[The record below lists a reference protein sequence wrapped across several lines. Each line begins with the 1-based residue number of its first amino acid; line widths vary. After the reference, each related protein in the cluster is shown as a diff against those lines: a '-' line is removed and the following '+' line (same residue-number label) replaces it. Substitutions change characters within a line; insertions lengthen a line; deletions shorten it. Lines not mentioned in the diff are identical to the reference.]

1 MLISLN
7 PLAPFQLCPMVS
19 SPEISRLNG
28 RKSRGP
34 VTERGK
40 AIASRNATKHGL
52 LSQGPP
58 LLVTEDLATFEGML
72 QSLIEHYQPEG
83 PVEQFLVQQV
93 AMGMLKQYRLWS
105 VEAAI
110 ANTEILQAQYLE
122 RFPDTVTAPEV
133 VDTFEKYREKRTP
146 LRELL
151 AKEKGILAGL
161 IEDLEFDVAHHLERG
176 EAATLEALRESIGHN
191 YYHENRTA
199 AVYERCDDFDEW
211 LCRTWNER
219 RKKHVGDLAEAIA
232 RAEQLVALARERVA
246 EIDRTL
252 AEMEAMTQAIAQA
265 ARTGQG
271 VQKPELFTRYQREI
285 SRDLYEA
292 LDRLS
297 EMKQQRDHEFYMGS
311 FRKGGG
317 S

>member
-34 VTERGK
+34 RTERGK

-58 LLVTEDLATFEGML
+58 LLVTEDLTTFEGMV

-83 PVEQFLVQQV
+83 PVEHFLVQQA

-105 VEAAI
+105 AEAAI
-110 ANTEILQAQYLE
+110 ANAEILQAQYVE
-122 RFPDTVTAPEV
+122 RFPDIVTAPEV
-133 VDTFEKYREKRTP
+133 IDTFEKYREKRTP
-146 LRELL
+146 LKEAL
-151 AKEKGILAGL
+151 AKERSILAGL
-161 IEDLEFDVAHHLERG
+161 IEDLEFDVAHQQERG
-176 EAATLEALRESIGHN
+176 EAATLEAFRESIGHN
-191 YYHENRTA
+191 YYHEKRTA
-199 AVYERCDDFDEW
+199 AVYECCDEFDEW

-219 RKKHVGDLAEAIA
+219 RKKHVGDVAEAIA
-232 RAEQLVALARERVA
+232 QAEYLVKLARERVA
-246 EIDRTL
+246 EIDHTL

-265 ARTGQG
+265 TKASQG

-285 SRDLYEA
+285 SRELYEA
-292 LDRLS
+292 LDRLA
-297 EMKQQRDHEFYMGS
+297 EMQQQRNH
-311 FRKGGG
+311 
-317 S
+317 